1 LYRIS
6 LKKTHHLYNNWNLLA
21 ALWLII
27 NLIQAN
33 FTLLLDDEAYYWM
46 FSRHLD
52 WGYFDHPPMVAF
64 FIKIG
69 YSLFENELG
78 VRLLAVLSQVIMLRV
93 IWQMITIPDK
103 ENYTWAFFLLAFSL
117 PMFQIYGFFITPDVP
132 LLLFGSL
139 TLLAYQHFKKTP
151 NLQNILFFSISAA
164 ALMYSKYHGALFLI
178 FIIASDWKLLLQPKF
193 YLVGVLA
200 ILLFSPHL
208 YWQYINDFPSVQYHL
223 SDRVNRQ
230 EWWFIPEYIGNQLL
244 IYNPMMW
251 FIFIP
256 IFIKNTRKT
265 LFTKGVNFKKTNYY
279 ILYGFLGFFF
289 LTTLKMRHIEPQWT
303 ILIVIPLIII
313 VFEGLIQAPKLLL
326 RFKKLGLISIV
337 ILILARLI
345 ILFPILPLPIF
356 EFDAKELAQT
366 IEKATEG
373 APVIFLDS
381 YQKASL
387 QAFYSKNKFGYS
399 YNSIT
404 AWRGNQYDFW
414 TDLDSLNGKTAYF
427 VDIDQIVHYAD
438 SLILKDDRI
447 LFYKKAA
454 NFTNIKNLTISVED
468 SIPAI
473 LRIGDTLDLTMSL
486 YNPNGYAIDMR
497 SIKLAWTLGKNRE
510 ARRWKTNKKL
520 VQFPETLA
528 ANASTVF
535 EISFIVPKHKGEWL
549 LNWSLRNKGL
559 PMVHNSEF
567 QKVKIVK

>member
-1 LYRIS
+1 M
-6 LKKTHHLYNNWNLLA
+6 KKTHHLYNNWNLLA

-535 EISFIVPKHKGEWL
+535 EVSFIVPKHKGEWL